1 MSNLHLRKAQKQK
14 NDNIMTSW
22 NTAEAELKYYKKH
35 FANKVVYLPCEVDMY
50 GKDGD
55 WHYSNGNAYYG
66 YISFTLECFLREWK
80 IKKLIITSIDSD
92 EAKIFSIDAPKGTAG
107 NQVRPKRIK
116 LNEQG
121 DFRSKA
127 CKKFWEE
134 ADIVVTNPPFSLFRE
149 FYDYIK
155 KYRKQ
160 FLIIGHKT
168 ASIYKNVFPD
178 FVSGNT
184 WYGITTPKNYLI
196 YTNPEDFWYMGETKK
211 FNGMTKWYTNLENQE
226 FKKKLVLTAKYD
238 KEKYPKFDYYD
249 AINVDRVKDIP
260 KDYTQKMGVPVS
272 YLETHNPDDFE
283 LIDAIG
289 RYSVLYGK
297 ELDSCGEC
305 GCLCKARKFLSIVNG
320 KKKFMRII
328 IRKQELDKDADLLNR
343 LIQKC
348 RLEAAGKKV
357 PKMEMRE
364 KR

>member
-14 NDNIMTSW
+14 NDNIITSY
-22 NTAEAELKYYKKH
+22 NTIASELKYYEDK
-35 FANKVVYLPCEVDMY
+35 FANKTIYLPCEFEINNVDSF
-50 GKDGD
+50 
-55 WHYSNGNAYYG
+55 YSNFAFYFDLHFND
-66 YISFTLECFLREWK
+66 FK
-80 IKKLIITSIDSD
+80 IKKLIVTSIDSN
-92 EAKIFSIDAPKGTAG
+92 EAKIYTSGLVKKINLG
-107 NQVRPKRIK
+107 
-116 LNEQG
+116 EQG

-127 CKKFWEE
+127 CEKFWKE
-134 ADIVVTNPPFSLFRE
+134 ADIVITNPPFSLFRE
-149 FYDYIK
+149 FYDYIQ
-155 KYRKQ
+155 KYKKQ

-168 ASIYKNVFPD
+168 ASIYKNIFPD
-178 FVSGNT
+178 FVSNKT
-184 WYGITTPKNYLI
+184 WYGITTPKNYWICKDSKAFLEWKL
-196 YTNPEDFWYMGETKK
+196 TNK
-211 FNGMTKWYTNLENQE
+211 FNGMTKWYTNLENQK

-272 YLETHNPDDFE
+272 YLETHNLDDFE

-297 ELDSCGEC
+297 ELDSCGAC

-328 IRKQELDKDADLLNR
+328 IRKQELDKDIALLNT

-348 RLEAAGKKV
+348 RLE
-357 PKMEMRE
+357 R
-364 KR
+364 